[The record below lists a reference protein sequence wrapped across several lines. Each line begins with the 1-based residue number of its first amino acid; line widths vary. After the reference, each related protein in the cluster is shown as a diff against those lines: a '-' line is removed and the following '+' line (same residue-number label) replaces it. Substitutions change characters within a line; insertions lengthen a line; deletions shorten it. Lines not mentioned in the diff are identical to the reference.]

1 MKILIKTNPY
11 KTPRQWVMALLA
23 AALFVVVADGRAQPI
38 YQAAGTQQSGTGNL
52 TVPWPAHLLGDVALL
67 FVESQRDQ
75 AVTLSTP
82 AGFAQ
87 IPGSP
92 QFTNAGTGTRLTVFW
107 ARATSAAMPSPIVQD
122 PGDHAYA
129 RIITYRR
136 VSFEGLPWDVT
147 SGGVKNTAS
156 TTVSVT
162 GLTTTVNNT
171 RVVQAVARDNDS
183 ATAAFG
189 GQTNGG
195 LTGIAERSDGGTTSG
210 NGGGIG
216 VWDGLRATAGTV
228 GNTTATV
235 TNSVNAFVSIAL
247 RPATT
252 FYSRANNAS
261 WSSTTTWSL
270 AGCGGAAA
278 PSVPTAGSDVVICN
292 GNNVILNTNSA
303 NLNSVTIQNGGTLT
317 IGNNNTNRTLTV
329 SGNLDNAGLLQYG
342 SNNGSH
348 PINVGGQFINSGTF
362 THADNGSGGARSL
375 TVAGLLTNSGTI
387 RYAGRSGGGGG
398 ARIAIN
404 ANGGLTNS
412 GTLEVDAGSDKT
424 HLLNVGG
431 NFTNNGTVSF
441 RPDADSFVDTVFNGS
456 SAQSMTGS
464 TATTTFN
471 GVTLD
476 NAAGLTLTGSHN
488 MTVGDVLT
496 LTNGVFA
503 TGSNVLYVSNNAGG
517 AVTRSNGYVEGSL
530 TWALPTGFPGA
541 RLYPVGT
548 GAIYSPVSLTFTAVT
563 TAGDISVRAT
573 AGDHPDV
580 VNSGLDESLSVNR
593 YWTIANSGVVF
604 GDYAA
609 VFNWVAG
616 DLDVGADTSLFE
628 VSRLDGVWNATTPGT
643 RAATSMQ
650 ITGLTGFGDFA
661 IGQSLSAT
669 IGIGRFNAYDT
680 GTAGGAV
687 TGFITT
693 KIAGSAFNIDIIAIR
708 NNRSSIETNYN
719 GTVRVELLNGSD
731 NSGTPDSSTGCNSSW
746 TLIQTV
752 TSSMNFVGGDNG
764 RKTQAITENNAWPNV
779 RVRITELPG
788 GTRVGCSNDAF
799 AIRPSS
805 LTVSASDNDS
815 STAGTG
821 RLLNNTGATGGHVHR
836 AGRPFTVTAAAAP
849 ASATNYDGTPTV
861 SALACTLPG
870 GCVNGVFDV
879 GAFSGSGARV
889 SNTATY
895 SEAGVFNLTLVDE
908 TYTIVDATD
917 GTPADCSPTGRF
929 ICQSAAPLAVGRFV
943 PDRFEFSAPSTPML
957 LTFGSNS
964 CGSRSFTYVGQPF
977 WYNPVMLPAATV
989 QAVNAA
995 GVITVNYPFNTAS
1008 SRPALVETYADASA
1022 PVAAAIDFSAIGT
1035 VAASSGAGT
1044 GGYTASSTGVLRYGR
1059 TTPVSEFNAAI
1070 SLTVNASDT
1079 TEVAVTG
1086 NGSISA
1092 AAPLVFDGGGAGIAF
1107 DAGNAIRYGRLRL
1120 IGASGARQLPL
1131 RVPFETQYWTGTFF
1145 AQNAEDACTT
1155 VNNSNVALSNIIGG
1169 LVTNVTGVS
1178 ALSGGRGSI
1187 TLSPPNASGSV
1198 DVSAVLGPS
1207 AAICPVS
1214 APQPPGSGALP
1225 WLRGQWCGAANDR
1238 DPTVRARFGV
1248 RRGSNEVIFT
1258 RENY

>member
-1 MKILIKTNPY
+1 MKISIKTITY
-11 KTPRQWVMALLA
+11 KFVRRWAPVCFAAILLGIA
-23 AALFVVVADGRAQPI
+23 GTGGAQPI
-38 YQAAGTQQSGTGNL
+38 YQAAGTAQSGTGNL
-52 TVPWPAHLLGDVALL
+52 TVPWPTHVAGDVALL

-87 IPGSP
+87 VPNSP

-107 ARATSAAMPSPIVQD
+107 ARATSATMTSPIVLD

-129 RIITYRR
+129 QIITYRR
-136 VSFEGLPWDVT
+136 VVPEGDPWDVT

-156 TTVSVT
+156 TAVSVT

-183 ATAAFG
+183 AAAAFS
-189 GQTNGG
+189 GQTNAG
-195 LTGIAERSDGGTTSG
+195 LTGITERSDAGTTSG
-210 NGGGIG
+210 HGGGFAI
-216 VWDGLRATAGTV
+216 WDGLRATAGTV

-235 TNSVNAFVSIAL
+235 TSSVNAFVSIAL

-252 FYSRANNAS
+252 FYSRVSGGAWA
-261 WSSTTTWSL
+261 TAGTWSL
-270 AGCGGAAA
+270 VGCGGIAA
-278 PSVPTAGSDVVICN
+278 PSAPTAGSDVVICD
-292 GNNVILNTNSA
+292 GHEVILGSNSA
-303 NLNSVTIQNGGTLT
+303 NVNSVAIESTGTLT
-317 IGNNNTNRTLTV
+317 IGNSNTNRVLTV
-329 SGNLDNAGLLQYG
+329 SGDLDNAGLLQYG

-348 PINVGGQFINSGTF
+348 QINLGGDFINSGTF
-362 THADNGSGGARSL
+362 THANSTSGGARSL
-375 TVAGLLTNSGTI
+375 TVAGLSTNSGTI
-387 RYAGRSGGGGG
+387 RYAGRANNGQ
-398 ARIAIN
+398 IITIN
-404 ANGGLTNS
+404 ANGGLINN
-412 GTLEVDAGSDKT
+412 GTLEVDINSNNSHA
-424 HLLNVGG
+424 LNVGG
-431 NFTNNGTVSF
+431 DFTNNGTVSF
-441 RPDADSFVDTVFNGS
+441 RPDGNSFVNTVFNGS
-456 SAQSMTGS
+456 VAQNMTGS

-471 GVTLD
+471 NVTL
-476 NAAGLTLTGSHN
+476 NNVSGLTLAGTHN
-488 MTVGDVLT
+488 MTVGNVLT
-496 LTNGVFA
+496 LTNGVLT

-517 AVTRSNGYVEGSL
+517 AVTRSNGYVEGGL
-530 TWALPTGFPGA
+530 TWALPTGWPGA

-548 GAIYSPVSLTFTAVT
+548 GSVYSPVSLTFTNIT
-563 TAGDISVRAT
+563 TAGDVTVRSV

-580 VNSGLDESLSVNR
+580 ANSGLDEGLSVNR

-616 DLDVGADTSLFE
+616 DLDVGANTSLFE

-643 RAATSMQ
+643 RSATSMQ
-650 ITGLTGFGDFA
+650 ITGMTGFGEFA
-661 IGQSLSAT
+661 IGQSFSAT

-693 KIAGSAFNIDIIAIR
+693 KVAGTAFNIDIIAIR
-708 NNRSSIETNYN
+708 NNRSSIETNYS
-719 GTVRVELLNGSD
+719 GTVQVELLDASD
-731 NSGTPDSSTGCNSSW
+731 SSGTPDTSTGCNSSW
-746 TLIQTV
+746 SPIQTV
-752 TSSMNFVGGDNG
+752 TSTLNFVGGDNG
-764 RKTQAITENNAWPNV
+764 RKTQAVTENNAWPNV
-779 RVRITELPG
+779 RVRISQISG
-788 GTRVGCSNDAF
+788 GTRIGCSTDAF
-799 AIRPSS
+799 AIRPAS
-805 LTVSASDNDS
+805 LAVSASDNDS

-821 RLLNNTGATGGHVHR
+821 RLLNNTGATGGNVHR
-836 AGRPFTVTAAAAP
+836 AGRPFTITAAAVP
-849 ASATNYDGTPTV
+849 ASATNYAGTPTV
-861 SALACTLPG
+861 GALACTLPG
-870 GCVNGVFDV
+870 GCVDGVFDV

-908 TYTIVDATD
+908 TYTVVDATD

-964 CGSRSFTYVGQPF
+964 CGTRSFTYVGQPF
-977 WYNPVMLPAATV
+977 WYNTLMLPSATV
-989 QAVNAA
+989 RAVNAA
-995 GVITVNYPFNTAS
+995 GVITVNYPLNTTL

-1022 PVAAAIDFSAIGT
+1022 PGAAPVDFSAIGT
-1035 VAASSGAGT
+1035 VAPSSGAGT
-1044 GGYTASSTGVLRYGR
+1044 GTYTASSTGVLRYGR
-1059 TTPVSEFNAAI
+1059 TTPVSEFNAAL

-1086 NGSISA
+1086 NGTISA
-1092 AAPLVFDGGGAGIAF
+1092 TVPLVFDGGGAGIAF
-1107 DAGNAIRYGRLRL
+1107 DAGNAVRYGRLRL

-1131 RVPFETQYWTGTFF
+1131 RLPFEVQYWTGTFF
-1145 AQNAEDACTT
+1145 ALNSQDACTT
-1155 VNNSNVALSNIIGG
+1155 VSSGNVALGNIIGG
-1169 LVTNVTGVS
+1169 LVTNVTAVS
-1178 ALSGGRGSI
+1178 ALSAGRGTI
-1187 TLSPPNASGSV
+1187 TLSAPNASGSV

-1214 APQPPGSGALP
+1214 APQPAGSGALP

-1248 RRGSNEVIFT
+1248 RRGSNEVIFM
-1258 RENY
+1258 RENF

>member
-1 MKILIKTNPY
+1 MKISIKKNTY
-11 KTPRQWVMALLA
+11 RKIWHWLLMLFA
-23 AALFVVVADGRAQPI
+23 AVLVGVAADGRAQPI
-38 YQAAGTQQSGTGNL
+38 YQAAGTEQSGTGNL
-52 TVPWPAHLLGDVALL
+52 TVPWPAHVAGDVALL

-82 AGFAQ
+82 AGFAAV
-87 IPGSP
+87 PNSP
-92 QFTNAGTGTRLTVFW
+92 QFTNALTGTRLTVFW
-107 ARATSAAMPSPIVQD
+107 ARATSAAMASPIVLD

-136 VSFEGLPWDVT
+136 VDTEGDPWDVT

-183 ATAAFG
+183 ATAAFS

-195 LTGIAERSDGGTTSG
+195 LTGITERSDSGTTQG
-210 NGGGIG
+210 HGGGIG
-216 VWDGLRATAGTV
+216 IWDGLRATAGTI

-235 TNSVNAFVSIAL
+235 TSSVNAFVSIAL

-261 WSSTTTWSL
+261 WGTAATWSL
-270 AGCGGAAA
+270 AGCGGIAA
-278 PSVPTAGSDVVICN
+278 PSAPTAGSDVVICD

-303 NLNSVTIQNGGTLT
+303 NLNSVTIESTGTLT
-317 IGNNNTNRTLTV
+317 IGDNNTSRTLTV
-329 SGNLDNAGLLQYG
+329 SGDLDNAGLLQYG
-342 SNNGSH
+342 GNNGSH
-348 PINVGGQFINSGTF
+348 QINLGGDFINSGTF
-362 THADNGSGGARSL
+362 THANNTSGGARSL
-375 TVAGLLTNSGTI
+375 TVAGLSTNSGTI
-387 RYAGRSGGGGG
+387 RYAGRANNGQ
-398 ARIAIN
+398 IITIN
-404 ANGGLTNS
+404 ANGGLINS
-412 GTLEVDAGSDKT
+412 GTLEVDVNSNNSHA
-424 HLLNVGG
+424 LNVGG
-431 NFTNNGTVSF
+431 DFTNNGTVSF
-441 RPDADSFVDTVFNGS
+441 RPDGNSFVNTVFNGS
-456 SAQSMTGS
+456 AAQNMTGS

-471 GVTLD
+471 SVTLN
-476 NAAGLTLTGSHN
+476 NASGLTLTGSHN
-488 MTVGDVLT
+488 MTVGNVLA
-496 LTNGVFA
+496 LTNGVLT
-503 TGSNVLYVSNNAGG
+503 TGSNVLYVSNNAAGG
-517 AVTRSNGYVEGSL
+517 VTRSNGYVEGGL

-548 GAIYSPVSLTFTAVT
+548 GAVYSPVSLTVTAVT
-563 TAGDISVRAT
+563 TAGDITVRAT

-643 RAATSMQ
+643 RTATSMQ
-650 ITGLTGFGDFA
+650 ITGATGFGEFA

-693 KIAGSAFNIDIIAIR
+693 KVAGSAFNLDIIAIR
-708 NNRSSIETNYN
+708 NNRGSIETNYS

-731 NSGTPDSSTGCNSSW
+731 NSGTSDSSTGCNSSW

-752 TSSMNFVGGDNG
+752 TSSLNFVGGDNG
-764 RKTQAITENNAWPNV
+764 RKAQAVTENNAWPNV

-788 GTRVGCSNDAF
+788 GTRIGCSTDAF
-799 AIRPSS
+799 AIRPAS

-815 STAGTG
+815 STAGAG
-821 RLLNNTGATGGHVHR
+821 RLLNNTGATGGNVHR

-917 GTPADCSPTGRF
+917 GTPADCSATGRF

-964 CGSRSFTYVGQPF
+964 CGTRSFTYVGQPF

-1035 VAASSGAGT
+1035 VAPSSGAGT
-1044 GGYTASSTGVLRYGR
+1044 GSYTASSTGVLRYGR
-1059 TTPVSEFNAAI
+1059 TTPVSGFNAAI
-1070 SLTVNASDT
+1070 SLSVNASDT

-1086 NGSISA
+1086 NGTISA
-1092 AAPLVFDGGGAGIAF
+1092 TAPLIFDGGGAGIAF
-1107 DAGNAIRYGRLRL
+1107 DAGNLIRYGRLRVT
-1120 IGASGARQLPL
+1120 GASGARQLPL
-1131 RVPFETQYWTGTFF
+1131 RVPFEAQYWTGTFF
-1145 AQNAEDACTT
+1145 ALNAQDTCTT
-1155 VNNSNVALSNIIGG
+1155 VNPGNVALGNIIGG
-1169 LVTNVTGVS
+1169 ISTGVTSVS
-1178 ALSGGRGSI
+1178 ALSAGRGTI
-1187 TLSPPNASGSV
+1187 ALSAPNASGSV
-1198 DVSAVLGPS
+1198 DVSVLLGPS

-1248 RRGSNEVIFT
+1248 RRGSNEVIYM